1 MDGFVQNLQ
10 NSKIF
15 EELGLGRGNKKEKAK
30 IIRLLTEVKLMSP
43 NIYNRGSLS
52 TTNTTITL
60 QIHPVLVPRNV
71 SPDILACSSR

>member
-1 MDGFVQNLQ
+1 MQNLQ
-10 NSKIF
+10 TSKIF

-43 NIYNRGSLS
+43 NIYNRRSLS
-52 TTNTTITL
+52 TTNTTISL